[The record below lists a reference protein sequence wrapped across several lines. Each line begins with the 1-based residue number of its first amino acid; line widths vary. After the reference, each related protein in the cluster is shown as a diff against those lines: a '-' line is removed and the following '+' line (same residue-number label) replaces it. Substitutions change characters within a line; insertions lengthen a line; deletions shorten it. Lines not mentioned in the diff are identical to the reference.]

1 MKFVASSDFEKQPD
15 PTLEKKKPD
24 PNFKENPDSDP
35 TLEKPDSDPTLEK
48 EPDQDPTKTFGSE
61 STPLILSMLVLWD
74 CLRLGGKSLDTTATL
89 SLTRPIGKERAI
101 TLTMY
106 WPPQVKISVGNL
118 ENK

>member
-15 PTLEKKKPD
+15 PTLEKKNPD
-24 PNFKENPDSDP
+24 PNFEENPDP
-35 TLEKPDSDPTLEK
+35 NPILEKTDP
-48 EPDQDPTKTFGSE
+48 DPTKTFGSE